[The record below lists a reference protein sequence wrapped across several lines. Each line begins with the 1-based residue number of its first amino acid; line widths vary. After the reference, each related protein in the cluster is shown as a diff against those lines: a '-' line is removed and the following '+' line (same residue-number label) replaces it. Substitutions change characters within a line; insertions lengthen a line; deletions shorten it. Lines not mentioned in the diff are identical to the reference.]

1 MGPHCSTVVLSL
13 VGRGPVTAL
22 TSACN
27 EAPSQVGRFEFG
39 DGVLCSKTPI
49 VVPVAAL
56 TSARN
61 GAPSRVSRVLV
72 RVMVSCHRTDLS
84 VQWGPI
90 TVRFC

>member
-1 MGPHCSTVVLSL
+1 M

-90 TVRFC
+90 TVWFC

>member
-1 MGPHCSTVVLSL
+1 M

-22 TSACN
+22 TSTCN

-72 RVMVSCHRTDLS
+72 RVMVSCHSTDLS

-90 TVRFC
+90 TVWFC

>member
-1 MGPHCSTVVLSL
+1 M

-39 DGVLCSKTPI
+39 DGVLCSKTTI